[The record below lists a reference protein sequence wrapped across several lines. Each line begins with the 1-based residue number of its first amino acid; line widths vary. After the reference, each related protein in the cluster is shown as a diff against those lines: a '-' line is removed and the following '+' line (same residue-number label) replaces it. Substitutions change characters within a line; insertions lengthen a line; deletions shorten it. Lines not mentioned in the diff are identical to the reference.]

1 MTMDRR
7 KAPLAVV
14 ALVALGWV
22 AFIWGWRASILTLPV
37 DDAYYYMQIARN
49 VARGAGATFGS
60 QGVTGG
66 FHPLW
71 LGALVPL
78 ARALGSRP
86 DTYVRTVLTLDVALV
101 VGGAL
106 ALGRVG
112 RHVPWLIAL
121 ALVPFHTAKI
131 LLNGQESSLVWLL
144 MSLCVARL
152 LAEDRRNYLVDG
164 VLAGALCLARLSAL
178 PLALTFVLVPVVLER
193 PLSKQTLTR
202 VARSLA
208 LMSCMGG
215 AWALWLVVRTGHLVP
230 VSAAIKMGSSGAVTL
245 ASLLGLACAAAALLL
260 VRRWPGTAWLAPLS
274 AQVAAELLVA
284 IVRGPLVPEIWTLVP
299 HLMLAICLL
308 GGALRGSTQVK
319 AVALATVGAIA
330 LAVFSWRLRL
340 DPQSWS
346 AYASARRAGEWVSAN
361 TPRDAVVAGWDC
373 GIAALFADRS
383 FYPLDG
389 LVGTWRYKTEVLD
402 AGKVE
407 AFVDDRR
414 VDYIVQYVA
423 VDALAVDPS
432 VSFGGVRL
440 APMDV
445 SWSECGV
452 FRSSLTPGAPWA
464 YAYLVLRR
472 EPGIAPLGATRA
484 VLCGPH

>member
-1 MTMDRR
+1 MDRQ
-7 KAPLAVV
+7 KAPLA
-14 ALVALGWV
+14 AVALGWV
-22 AFIWGWRASILTLPV
+22 AFIWGWRSSILTLPV

-49 VARGAGATFGS
+49 VARGAGATFGG

-78 ARALGSRP
+78 AHALGSQP
-86 DTYVRTVLTLDVALV
+86 DTYVRAVLTLNVVLV
-101 VGGAL
+101 VAGGL
-106 ALGRVG
+106 TLGRVG
-112 RHVPWLIAL
+112 QHVPWLIAL

-131 LLNGQESSLVWLL
+131 LLNGQESSLAWLL
-144 MSLCVARL
+144 ISLCVARL
-152 LAEDRRNYLVDG
+152 FARDRGNELVDG

-178 PLALTFVLVPVVLER
+178 PLALTFLLVPMVLER
-193 PLSKQTLTR
+193 PLSKHTLTR
-202 VARSLA
+202 GARSLA
-208 LMSCMGG
+208 VMSCIGG
-215 AWALWLVVRTGHLVP
+215 VWAVWLVVRTGHLVT
-230 VSAAIKMGSSGAVTL
+230 VSASIKMGSSGAVTL

-260 VRRWPGTAWLAPLS
+260 ARRWPGAAWLAPLS
-274 AQVAAELLVA
+274 AQVAAELSVSV
-284 IVRGPLVPEIWTLVP
+284 VRGTLVPEIWTLVP

-308 GGALRGSTQVK
+308 GGALRGRMQSR

-330 LAVFSWRLRL
+330 LGIFSWRLRL

-361 TPRDAVVAGWDC
+361 SPRDAVVAGWDC

-407 AFVDDRR
+407 AFVHERR
-414 VDYIVQYVA
+414 VDYIVQYVP
-423 VDALAVDPS
+423 VDVLAVDPS

-440 APMDV
+440 AQMDV
-445 SWSECGV
+445 AWSECGV
-452 FRSSLTPGAPWA
+452 FRSSLTPRAPWG
-464 YAYLVLRR
+464 YAYFVLRR
-472 EPGIAPLGATRA
+472 EPGIAPLGGMRA
-484 VLCGPH
+484 VPCGRH